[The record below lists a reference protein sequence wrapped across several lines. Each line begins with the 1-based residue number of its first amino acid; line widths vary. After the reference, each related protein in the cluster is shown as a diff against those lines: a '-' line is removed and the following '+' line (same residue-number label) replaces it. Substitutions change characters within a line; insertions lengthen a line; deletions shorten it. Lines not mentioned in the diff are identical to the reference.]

1 MNADGGSHYPVA
13 DQVWNAVAIRVPGGS
28 VFGQRRVCRRRRL
41 NPNAIDRSNQ
51 ERTDM
56 NDTMGVAPAIL
67 RRHPRLDPGQLEL
80 IGHLEWPYSGHR
92 RTGRWQDP
100 GGGATRHE
108 HSAARAGLA
117 GRAVAVHL
125 LPGRGPGAAGT
136 FHWPGQRRRLRG
148 RPLGGAHRHHPR
160 PVSPDPVLPR
170 QPHRSPAYFAV
181 LNEGDQWR
189 LLLRRYDDVFS
200 PDRDVLEREG
210 WRWRELPGGP
220 PWPQIL

>member
-80 IGHLEWPYSGHR
+80 IGHLDGPTLGIA
-92 RTGRWQDP
+92 GP
-100 GGGATRHE
+100 G
-108 HSAARAGLA
+108 AGKT
-117 GRAVAVHL
+117 RAVA
-125 LPGRGPGAAGT
+125 
-136 FHWPGQRRRLRG
+136 LRG
-148 RPLGGAHRHHPR
+148 T
-160 PVSPDPVLPR
+160 
-170 QPHRSPAYFAV
+170 
-181 LNEGDQWR
+181 NI
-189 LLLRRYDDVFS
+189 LLLG
-200 PDRDVLEREG
+200 LA
-210 WRWRELPGGP
+210 
-220 PWPQIL
+220 